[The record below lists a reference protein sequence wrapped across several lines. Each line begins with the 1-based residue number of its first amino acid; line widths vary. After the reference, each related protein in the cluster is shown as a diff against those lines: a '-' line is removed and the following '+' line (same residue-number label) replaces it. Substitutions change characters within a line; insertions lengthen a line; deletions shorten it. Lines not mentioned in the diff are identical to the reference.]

1 MNEWKEYK
9 LGDVVRSNTESINKN
24 YPNETILYLD
34 TGSITRGKIDKFQE
48 YKLHEAP
55 SRAKRLVKNNDI
67 IYSTVRP
74 IQRHYGFVV
83 NPPKNLVVSTG
94 FSVIETNKHFADP
107 MFIYNFLTSDEI
119 VETLDVIADASTSA
133 YPSLKP
139 SDIEDLDILLPPLA
153 EQRAIASVL
162 SSLDD
167 KIDLLHRQNK
177 TLEAFAETIF
187 RQWFVEEADIGWKR
201 DLLGNLI
208 DLQRGVSYSYKNLGE
223 HGQGVPMHNLN
234 SIDVNGSY
242 KYDGIKHYIGNVKE
256 SQKLKTGDLLIVNT
270 DITQNNRIIGWPIY
284 IPSQFE
290 ESVCSHHLYSVNLKR
305 NEISKLYL
313 YYLLRTPDYRESL
326 ANASNGTTVSM
337 LSKEAISDIEI
348 RIPPKEKRSIFE
360 NAAKLYIKRQSL
372 NQSQIN
378 TLEKIRKTLLPK
390 LISGDVKVSYNKN

>member
-1 MNEWKEYK
+1 MSEWKEYK

-177 TLEAFAETIF
+177 TLEAMAETLYRQLFAEGADDGWEETTIENVCVKVASGGTPSTKVGEYYNGDINWYSTRELNDTFLYESSTKITNSGLENSSAKMFPENTVLIAIYAAPTVGRLGILANDATFNQAACGFIVDENKICFEYLYLHLLFSRQKLNDIASGSAQQNLNVKIMRNFEILLLPANIIHKFKYVVRPIF
-187 RQWFVEEADIGWKR
+187 RQIK
-201 DLLGNLI
+201 
-208 DLQRGVSYSYKNLGE
+208 
-223 HGQGVPMHNLN
+223 LN
-234 SIDVNGSY
+234 T
-242 KYDGIKHYIGNVKE
+242 K
-256 SQKLKTGDLLIVNT
+256 
-270 DITQNNRIIGWPIY
+270 
-284 IPSQFE
+284 
-290 ESVCSHHLYSVNLKR
+290 
-305 NEISKLYL
+305 
-313 YYLLRTPDYRESL
+313 
-326 ANASNGTTVSM
+326 
-337 LSKEAISDIEI
+337 
-348 RIPPKEKRSIFE
+348 
-360 NAAKLYIKRQSL
+360 
-372 NQSQIN
+372 QIM
-378 TLEKIRKTLLPK
+378 TLEKLRDTLLPK
-390 LISGDVKVSYNKN
+390 LISGEVKVEYEDN